1 MYYAFKINCF
11 AGLIYVIDSNDRER
25 FAESFDEL
33 TGILSHDEMR
43 GVPVVVLANKQ
54 DMPNAASC
62 SDIADALQLHK
73 LRDRLVIALVSN
85 LQKGGF
91 REKRSFQPPWTCSL
105 KITLSWSEISSN
117 EITLVAALYGAVVN
131 INLL

>member
-1 MYYAFKINCF
+1 MYFI

-73 LRDRLVIALVSN
+73 LRDRLVIALVS
-85 LQKGGF
+85 K
-91 REKRSFQPPWTCSL
+91 
-105 KITLSWSEISSN
+105 
-117 EITLVAALYGAVVN
+117 
-131 INLL
+131 

>member
-1 MYYAFKINCF
+1 MYFI

-73 LRDRLVIALVSN
+73 LRDRLVIALVCN
-85 LQKGGF
+85 LQKGRV
-91 REKRSFQPPWTCSL
+91 RE
-105 KITLSWSEISSN
+105 N
-117 EITLVAALYGAVVN
+117 
-131 INLL
+131 